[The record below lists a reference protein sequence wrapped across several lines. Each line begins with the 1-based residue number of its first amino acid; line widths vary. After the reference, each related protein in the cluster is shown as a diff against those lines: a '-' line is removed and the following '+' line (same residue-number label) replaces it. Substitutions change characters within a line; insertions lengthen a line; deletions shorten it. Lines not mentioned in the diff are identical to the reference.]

1 MMNKIILFLL
11 IGSCWISV
19 AFAAKLVVAE
29 SAITTA
35 IENQQPVD
43 QVGSYPA
50 DFGKLFCYTR
60 ILGATTETSITHV
73 WYFRDHVMA
82 EVVLPVG
89 SENWRTYSS
98 KRFLPKWAGQWRVKV
113 IDTDGNELADIPFL
127 LE

>member
-1 MMNKIILFLL
+1 MNKIILFLL

-19 AFAAKLVVAE
+19 AFAAELVVAE

-82 EVVLPVG
+82 EVVLPVV

-98 KRFLPKWAGQWRVKV
+98 KRFLPQWAGQWRVKV

>member
-19 AFAAKLVVAE
+19 AFAAELVVAE

-82 EVVLPVG
+82 EVVLPVV

-98 KRFLPKWAGQWRVKV
+98 KRFLPQWAGQWRVKV